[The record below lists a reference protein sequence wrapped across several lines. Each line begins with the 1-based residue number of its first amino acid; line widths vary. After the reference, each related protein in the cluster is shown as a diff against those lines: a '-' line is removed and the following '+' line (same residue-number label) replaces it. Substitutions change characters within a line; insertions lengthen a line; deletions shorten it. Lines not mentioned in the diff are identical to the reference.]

1 MTEHRNEKLLNE
13 ALQYIAVHTPGE
25 EAYRFLHSQMGI
37 SNEELMQYGLNDLR
51 EHFQYEWEDGTL
63 WREFAA
69 QMDRLLP
76 RPDVYTTSAW
86 ISFAGELAEGVETS
100 FVLEAS
106 KLLSAFREIAGKF
119 SPDVVDTVYQVILVP
134 NNALLSHEVFPAAVA
149 AEQGADAQAISDMA
163 ASGSFE
169 GGRMDIQQM

>member
-1 MTEHRNEKLLNE
+1 MTENRNKKLLNGV
-13 ALQYIAVHTPGE
+13 LHYIAAHTPSE
-25 EAYRFLHSQMGI
+25 EAYRFLHGQIGI
-37 SNEELMQYGLNDLR
+37 SNEELIQYGLDSLR
-51 EHFQYEWEDGTL
+51 GHFQYEWEEGTL
-63 WREFAA
+63 WREFAE

-100 FVLEAS
+100 FALEAS

-134 NNALLSHEVFPAAVA
+134 NNALLSHEIFPAAVA
-149 AEQGADAQAISDMA
+149 AEQGADAQTISDMA
-163 ASGSFE
+163 ASGAFE
-169 GGRMDIQQM
+169 GGRMYIQQM

>member
-1 MTEHRNEKLLNE
+1 MTENRNEKLLNE

-51 EHFQYEWEDGTL
+51 EYFQYEREEGTP
-63 WREFAA
+63 WREFAE
-69 QMDRLLP
+69 QMDGLLL

-100 FVLEAS
+100 FTLEAS

-119 SPDVVDTVYQVILVP
+119 SPDVVDTVYQVMRYSPQLWRRNRVRTFRRYPTWLPAVP
-134 NNALLSHEVFPAAVA
+134 SRVA
-149 AEQGADAQAISDMA
+149 GWTS
-163 ASGSFE
+163 S
-169 GGRMDIQQM
+169 RCRRN

>member
-1 MTEHRNEKLLNE
+1 MTENRNEKLLNE

-51 EHFQYEWEDGTL
+51 EYFQYEWEEGTL
-63 WREFAA
+63 WREFAD

-76 RPDVYTTSAW
+76 QPDVHTTSAW
-86 ISFAGELAEGVETS
+86 ISFASELAEGVETS
-100 FVLEAS
+100 FVLEAN
-106 KLLSAFREIAGKF
+106 KLLSAFREITGNF
-119 SPDVVDTVYQVILVP
+119 SPDVVDTVYKVILVP
-134 NNALLSHEVFPAAVA
+134 NNALLSHEIFPAAVA
-149 AEQGADAQAISDMA
+149 AEQGANVQEISDMA

>member
-1 MTEHRNEKLLNE
+1 MTENRNEKLLNE

-51 EHFQYEWEDGTL
+51 EYFQYEWEEGTL
-63 WREFAA
+63 WREFAE

-100 FVLEAS
+100 FMLEAS

-119 SPDVVDTVYQVILVP
+119 SPDVVDTVYQAVLVP
-134 NNALLSHEVFPAAVA
+134 NNALLSHEIFPAAVA
-149 AEQGADAQAISDMA
+149 AEQGANVQEISDMA

>member
-1 MTEHRNEKLLNE
+1 MTENRNGKLLNG
-13 ALQYIAVHTPGE
+13 ALRYIAAHTPGE
-25 EAYRFLHSQMGI
+25 EAYRFLHDQMGI
-37 SNEELMQYGLNDLR
+37 TNEELMKRGLNDLR
-51 EHFQYEWEDGTL
+51 EHFRYEWEDGTL

-100 FVLEAS
+100 FMLEAS
-106 KLLSAFREIAGKF
+106 RLLSAFREIAGKF
-119 SPDVVDTVYQVILVP
+119 SPDVVDTVYQAVLVP
-134 NNALLSHEVFPAAVA
+134 NNALLSHEIFPAAVA
-149 AEQGADAQAISDMA
+149 AEQGANVQEISDMA

>member
-1 MTEHRNEKLLNE
+1 MTENRNEKLLNE

-51 EHFQYEWEDGTL
+51 EYFQYEWEEGTL
-63 WREFAA
+63 WREFAD

-76 RPDVYTTSAW
+76 QPDVHTTSAW
-86 ISFAGELAEGVETS
+86 ISFASELADGVETS
-100 FVLEAS
+100 FALEAN
-106 KLLSAFREIAGKF
+106 KLLSAFREIAGNF
-119 SPDVVDTVYQVILVP
+119 SPNVVDTVYQVVLVP
-134 NNALLSHEVFPAAVA
+134 NNALLSHEIFPAAVA
-149 AEQGADAQAISDMA
+149 AEQGADVQAISDMA
-163 ASGSFE
+163 ASGFFE

>member
-1 MTEHRNEKLLNE
+1 MTENRNEKLLNE
-13 ALQYIAVHTPGE
+13 VLQYIAVHTPGE

-51 EHFQYEWEDGTL
+51 EYFQYEWEEGTL
-63 WREFAA
+63 WREFAD

-76 RPDVYTTSAW
+76 QPDVHTTSAW
-86 ISFAGELAEGVETS
+86 ISFASELAEGVETS

-119 SPDVVDTVYQVILVP
+119 SPDVVDTVYRVVLVP
-134 NNALLSHEVFPAAVA
+134 NNALLSHEIFPAAVA
-149 AEQGADAQAISDMA
+149 AEQGADVRAISDMA
-163 ASGSFE
+163 ASGTFE
-169 GGRMDIQQM
+169 GGRMDTQQM

>member
-1 MTEHRNEKLLNE
+1 MTENRNEKLLNE
-13 ALQYIAVHTPGE
+13 ALRYIAAHTPGE
-25 EAYRFLHSQMGI
+25 EAYRFLHDQIGI
-37 SNEELMQYGLNDLR
+37 TNEELMQYGLDGLR
-51 EHFQYEWEDGTL
+51 GHFQYEREEGTP
-63 WREFAA
+63 WREFAE
-69 QMDRLLP
+69 QMDGLLL

-100 FVLEAS
+100 FTLDAS

-134 NNALLSHEVFPAAVA
+134 NNALLSHEIFPAAVA
-149 AEQGADAQAISDMA
+149 AEQGANVQEISDMA